1 MSFPKATTPK
11 SSQVPPLLSEPQ
23 SFRNFKIAHQRLSL
37 DVDLLSHSV
46 KGIADIILIPLVQNL
61 AYITLDCKGIKVKD
75 VLVENRRC
83 DNYIHDDPFR
93 SYAQRYMQSNQ
104 DPLYEF
110 NSVEQSHFLRAK
122 FADLN
127 ERPEDRTKSQ
137 LIIKIPSSIKISL
150 QDANSLTNY
159 TPITPSIKGTPAS
172 QDAVFSPI
180 SIKIEYELSNP
191 TTGLRFDTVAE
202 NQPHL
207 WNAYTTNAELAATAS
222 FWMPCVNILDEKC
235 TWEIEISVPRKV
247 RDIGTSKIV
256 GQQELDG
263 KKKKTDKPVL
273 EADDTN
279 KEGTTHQEEHPQE
292 NDNDQNTTAEQTVVK
307 QDNKEQNDSHHDE
320 DEEDDYDIAEEDE
333 SNPLNRDIQ
342 VCCSEFSTMKESAH
356 PTDMSK
362 HLFSFQVFNPVA
374 PHHIGWAVGAFD
386 VWALPALQSREDALD
401 EDPDE
406 NYENKNIGLADNND
420 IIDDIENNDVIP
432 IRIYTLPTQD
442 VDEKTVL
449 NTTIVCQKIM
459 DFYAK
464 EFGSYPFTSYS
475 ILFIPT
481 LVCSTMD
488 FASLTFC
495 NTRLLYPP
503 EVIDSMLPTT
513 NDLAWSLAVQW
524 AAVNITPMETNDIW
538 CCLGMTGYMVFQF
551 LRKILG
557 NNEFKYRLKMNS
569 EAIVEQDWEKP
580 PIGLTFTSASMPI
593 SRTSKDLEFIK
604 LKAPMVLYILD
615 RRMTKTERSFGMS
628 RILPKIFL
636 QAMSGDLPNNSLSS
650 SHFQYV
656 CERVNKNKLEN
667 FFQQWVYGSGVPIF
681 RVTQRFNKKRM
692 MVEMGIR
699 QCQDQELAQDKAVGK
714 EGFCSSA
721 LNYLQHPTRT
731 MTPFFTGSMTI
742 RIHEADGTPYEHI
755 VELKDVFTK
764 LDIQYNTKY
773 RRLRNRKINVG
784 RPSNKAASPD
794 LEEELEFQD
803 EKIDNS
809 AIQRLGTVLSSPK
822 DCKDW
827 DLTDAIITTDGNEAQ
842 RQNEAFEW
850 IRIDSDFEWICKIY
864 VNQPDYMF
872 TSQLQQDSDVE
883 AQVESVKYFEDVII
897 HSPKNSQIYSSI
909 LTRTAMD
916 KRYFYGVRLE
926 ACRALARYTVK
937 DNDLDHFTGG
947 AKHLIKIFQNL
958 FCYEGSSIPLNN
970 DFTSFQ
976 EYFLQKNIPKF
987 LALVRNERNECPKF
1001 VTEFVLDILT
1011 YNENSENLY
1020 DDTHYLCSLIEA
1032 AVDCCINNKN
1042 DNGFLNK
1049 MLDQLHRYENLDD
1062 WMPTYQLLVRK
1073 KLMSEKLRLNTEG
1086 LYKFDDFNE
1095 VLEKTLCEISLTSDN
1110 GIPRYREGL
1119 QDITLLA
1126 FKILLL
1132 EGGLKNKEALKYFFL
1147 ALCYTPDVY
1156 VKEKLVD
1163 VFINSLDFVATG
1175 GLQLKLDDDLNF
1187 ISKQIN
1193 PENLSLENT
1202 NEDTVLITE
1211 NPESEINERKQ
1222 QKMKSS
1228 IRGLLTLVKKQFKD
1242 YEPLKAILWSV
1253 LHVPVTSL
1261 YQKKRLF
1268 DITRIMYSLLDS
1280 FNVVLSIPRD
1290 KRLVAR
1296 YLGDSKVVFK
1306 REALLKVHLPPKI
1319 KLVSKPNIAVT
1330 AKSVGASTLS
1340 SPAQPT
1346 SANKVKINLT
1356 KASTKTKKTE
1366 NTATRKP
1373 KQIKGSVDKI
1383 GLLPLRFARISTAK
1397 KRVDISSAPFSQN
1410 VQILKANS
1418 RSFTLKLK
1426 IPKKGDES
1434 KPPQLP
1440 EGQ

>member
-1 MSFPKATTPK
+1 MT
-11 SSQVPPLLSEPQ
+11 PLLSEPQ
-23 SFRNFKIAHQRLSL
+23 TFRNFKIAHQRLSL
-37 DVDLLSHSV
+37 DVDLSYHCV

-83 DNYIHDDPFR
+83 DNYIHDDPLR
-93 SYAQRYMQSNQ
+93 SHSQRYMQLGK
-104 DPLYEF
+104 DPLYQF
-110 NSVEQSHFLRAK
+110 NSIEQSHFLRAK

-127 ERPEDRTKSQ
+127 EHPEDRTKSQ
-137 LIIKIPSSIKISL
+137 LIIKIPSSIKIGL

-159 TPITPSIKGTPAS
+159 TPITPSIKGTPAP
-172 QDAVFSPI
+172 QDAVFTPI
-180 SIKIEYELSNP
+180 SVKIEYELSNP
-191 TTGLRFDTVAE
+191 TTGLQFDTVAE

-207 WNAYTTNAELAATAS
+207 WNAYTTNAELVTTAS
-222 FWMPCVNILDEKC
+222 SWMPCVNMLDEKC

-247 RDIGTSKIV
+247 RDIGTSKVI
-256 GQQELDG
+256 GQQDFEG
-263 KKKKTDKPVL
+263 KKKKLDKSVPEV
-273 EADDTN
+273 EDTTKN
-279 KEGTTHQEEHPQE
+279 ESNHQDERPKENGDVPDSNIDQK
-292 NDNDQNTTAEQTVVK
+292 DNESGDEDQKNANQ
-307 QDNKEQNDSHHDE
+307 DE
-320 DEEDDYDIAEEDE
+320 DEDDDYDMAEEDE
-333 SNPLNRDIQ
+333 MNPLNRDIQ

-356 PTDMSK
+356 PTDIAK
-362 HLFSFQVFNPVA
+362 RLFSFQVFNPVA

-386 VWALPALQSREDALD
+386 VWALPSLHSREEVLD
-401 EDPDE
+401 EEPDE
-406 NYENKNIGLADNND
+406 NYENRKGAGADNSD

-475 ILFIPT
+475 MLFLPT
-481 LVCSTMD
+481 LVTSTMD

-503 EVIDSMLPTT
+503 EVIDLMLPTT

-524 AAVNITPMETNDIW
+524 AAVNITPMEINDIW
-538 CCLGMTGYMVFQF
+538 CCLGMSGYMVFQF
-551 LRKILG
+551 LRKLLG

-580 PIGLTFTSASMPI
+580 PIGSTFTNASMPI

-656 CERVNKNKLEN
+656 SERVNKNKLES

-699 QCQDQELAQDKAVGK
+699 QCQDQELAQDKVVGK
-714 EGFCSSA
+714 GGFCSSA
-721 LNYLQHPTRT
+721 LNHLQNPVKT

-784 RPSNKAASPD
+784 RPSNRAASPD
-794 LEEELEFQD
+794 LEEDLEFQE
-803 EKIDNS
+803 EKIDSS

-822 DCKDW
+822 ECKDW
-827 DLTDAIITTDGNEAQ
+827 ELTDAVVTTDGNEAQ

-883 AQVESVKYFEDVII
+883 AQVESIKYFEDVII
-897 HSPKNSQIYSSI
+897 YSPQNSQIYSSI

-916 KRYFYGVRLE
+916 RRYFYGVRLE
-926 ACRALARYTVK
+926 ACKALARYTVK
-937 DNDLDHFTGG
+937 DRDSDHFTGG
-947 AKHLIKIFQNL
+947 ARHLIKIFQSL
-958 FCYEGSSIPLNN
+958 FCYGGSSIPLNN

-976 EYFLQKNIPKF
+976 EYFLQKNIPRY
-987 LALVRNERNECPKF
+987 LVLVKNERNQCPDF
-1001 VTEFVLDILT
+1001 VKQFVLDILT

-1032 AVDCCINNKN
+1032 AVDCCISNKE
-1042 DNGFLNK
+1042 DRAFLHK
-1049 MLDQLHRYENLDD
+1049 VLDQLHRYQNLDN
-1062 WMPTYQLLVRK
+1062 WMPTYQLLVRR
-1073 KLMSEKLRLNTEG
+1073 KLMAEKLELNTEG
-1086 LYKFDDFNE
+1086 LYEFKDLNE
-1095 VLEKTLCEISLTSDN
+1095 VLEQTLCGIDLALDN

-1119 QDITLLA
+1119 QDISLLA

-1132 EGGLKNKEALKYFFL
+1132 EGGLRNKESLKYFFL

-1156 VKEKLVD
+1156 VREKLVD
-1163 VFINSLDFVATG
+1163 VFANSLDYVATK
-1175 GLQLKLDDDLNF
+1175 GLQLRLDDDIDF
-1187 ISKQIN
+1187 ITRQIN
-1193 PENLSLENT
+1193 PENLSLDDT

-1211 NPESEINERKQ
+1211 NPEFEINERKQ
-1222 QKMKSS
+1222 QRMKST
-1228 IRGLLTLVKKQFKD
+1228 IRGLITLLKKQFRD
-1242 YEPLKAILWSV
+1242 YHPLKAILWDV
-1253 LHVPVTSL
+1253 LHVPTTSL

-1268 DITRIMYSLLDS
+1268 DITRILYSLIDS
-1280 FNVVLSIPRD
+1280 FNVVLPIPRD
-1290 KRLVAR
+1290 KRLIAR
-1296 YLGDSKVVFK
+1296 YLGDNKVVIK
-1306 REALLKVHLPPKI
+1306 REGLLKVHLPTKI
-1319 KLVSKPNIAVT
+1319 KLLPKPSIKINTKPAP
-1330 AKSVGASTLS
+1330 APAPSL
-1340 SPAQPT
+1340 SPAPAPTTLPQPPPT
-1346 SANKVKINLT
+1346 NNVKINLS
-1356 KASTKTKKTE
+1356 KPSAKSKKSE
-1366 NTATRKP
+1366 NTNTRKS
-1373 KQIKGSVDKI
+1373 KQAKNNVDRI
-1383 GLLPLRFARISTAK
+1383 GLLPLRFVKISTAK
-1397 KRVDISSAPFSQN
+1397 KRVDISSAPFNQN

-1418 RSFTLKLK
+1418 RSFTVKLK
-1426 IPKKGDES
+1426 IPKKEEQQQA
-1434 KPPQLP
+1434 PPP
-1440 EGQ
+1440 AEE